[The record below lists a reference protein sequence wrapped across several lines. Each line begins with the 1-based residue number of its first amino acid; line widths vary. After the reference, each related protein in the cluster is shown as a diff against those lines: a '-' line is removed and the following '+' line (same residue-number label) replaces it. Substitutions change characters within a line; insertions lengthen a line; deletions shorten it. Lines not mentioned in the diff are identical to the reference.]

1 MTSSSN
7 IFHILVTTAL
17 QLLLVV
23 IILKVERGPFKDG
36 MHDGME
42 VLALWNKEQELV
54 DLVYCLQHRSVILLL
69 YLFEIVIVLI
79 MQYITL
85 NYFQLFETEQELRC
99 LFGQFNDMERKSS
112 ELVIKAHGLEQQ
124 QRVSAYTYAASLEPY
139 YLASIKLIFL
149 NFAFCCAIVFF

>member
-1 MTSSSN
+1 
-7 IFHILVTTAL
+7 
-17 QLLLVV
+17 
-23 IILKVERGPFKDG
+23 

-42 VLALWNKEQELV
+42 LLLLLNIDQELV
-54 DLVYCLQHRSVILLL
+54 DLVYSLQHSSVILLL
-69 YLFEIVIVLI
+69 YLFKIVIVLI

-139 YLASIKLIFL
+139 YTESIKPIFLIFS
-149 NFAFCCAIVFF
+149 FCFPIVFL